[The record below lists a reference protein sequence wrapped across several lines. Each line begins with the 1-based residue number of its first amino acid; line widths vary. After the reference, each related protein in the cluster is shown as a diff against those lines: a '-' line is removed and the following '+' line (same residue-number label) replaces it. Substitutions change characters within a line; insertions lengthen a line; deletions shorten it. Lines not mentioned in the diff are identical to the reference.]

1 MHSHIPRTIIA
12 KITAE
17 VFQTTLSELRSAS
30 RQRRLTYARFAVWH
44 LLHELRPGLSDG
56 ELADV
61 LNKDR
66 TSAIHGLERVSQF
79 IAGSREFAARI
90 DRARGLIAE
99 WRPAAAL
106 AARNAPPLG
115 YIAKT
120 RRTPPASEIEAREPS
135 YHGSPSEYE
144 AWFRNSCKRS
154 EDRYLK
160 LASAIHPERV
170 LRTQREAA
178 E

>member
-1 MHSHIPRTIIA
+1 MHSQIPRTIIA
-12 KITAE
+12 QITAE
-17 VFQTTLSELRSAS
+17 VFETTLKELRSDS

-44 LLHELRPGLSDG
+44 LLHELRPALSDG

-66 TSAIHGLERVSQF
+66 TSAINGKERAAQF
-79 IAGSREFAARI
+79 VGASREFAQRI
-90 DRARGLIAE
+90 NRARELISE
-99 WRPAAAL
+99 WRPAASL
-106 AARNAPPLG
+106 AARNASTLG
-115 YIAKT
+115 HTAKT
-120 RRTPPASEIEAREPS
+120 PRTPPESEIEAREPS
-135 YHGSPSEYE
+135 YHGSPSEYDV
-144 AWFRNSCKRS
+144 WFRNSCKRS
-154 EDRYLK
+154 EDRYLR

>member
-17 VFQTTLSELRSAS
+17 VFETTLKELRSDS

-44 LLHELRPGLSDG
+44 MLHELRPALSDG

-66 TSAIHGLERVSQF
+66 TSAINGKERAAQF
-79 IAGSREFAARI
+79 IGASREFAQRI
-90 DRARGLIAE
+90 NRARELISE
-99 WRPAAAL
+99 WRPAASL

-115 YIAKT
+115 HIAKT
-120 RRTPPASEIEAREPS
+120 PRTPPESEIEAREPS

-144 AWFRNSCKRS
+144 AWFRTSCKRS
-154 EDRYLK
+154 EERYLR

>member
-17 VFQTTLSELRSAS
+17 VFETTLKELRSDS

-44 LLHELRPGLSDG
+44 LLHELRPTLSDG

-66 TSAIHGLERVSQF
+66 TSAINGKERAAQF
-79 IAGSREFAARI
+79 IGASREFAERI
-90 DRARGLIAE
+90 DRARELIAE
-99 WRPAAAL
+99 WRPAAAQ
-106 AARNAPPLG
+106 AARSASPLG
-115 YIAKT
+115 HIAKT
-120 RRTPPASEIEAREPS
+120 PRTPPASEIGAREPS
-135 YHGSPSEYE
+135 YHGSPSEYDV
-144 AWFRNSCKRS
+144 WFRNSCKRS
-154 EDRYLK
+154 EERYLR